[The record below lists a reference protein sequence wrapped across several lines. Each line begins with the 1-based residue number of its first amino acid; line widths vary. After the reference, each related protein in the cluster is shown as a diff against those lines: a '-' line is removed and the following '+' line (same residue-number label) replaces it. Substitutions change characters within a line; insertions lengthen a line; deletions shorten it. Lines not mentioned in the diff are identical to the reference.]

1 MVLGE
6 VMRGAKARVLLFCW
20 LGWAFDFYDLILFA
34 FVKLAVQQDLGID
47 VAQLA
52 WIEGATLGA
61 SAIGGFAFGR
71 MADRVGRR
79 RALSTSILFFSA
91 GALCTG
97 LADGVGT
104 LLCARVLT
112 GLGVGGEWGVGHAA
126 VAEAY
131 PERLR
136 GRAAGLLQA
145 ATPVGMGLAALVGCF
160 VAPSVGWRAAY
171 VASALP
177 ALLVLMARWAM
188 PGDGDE
194 RVGARVRPGLDMLRG
209 ALLRPSLVLFTVLA
223 LHMTGFWCCFA
234 WLPSALLKDGGF
246 SLGFVGTFHVSLAL
260 VHVFADVAFGWC
272 ADRFGRRTVFVAF
285 SALFALGLSA
295 MGLGFERLADDF
307 VLFAFVLATVGLGAG
322 TWSAFGV
329 FFAELYP
336 RGVRA
341 TAASGLY
348 NLSRGVQLFT
358 LPMMG
363 FLFASTGTYAVALWV
378 GVATALL
385 SALTLVA
392 LPRSATSEAEAV
404 ASAAR

>member
-1 MVLGE
+1 MAFGE
-6 VMRGAKARVLLFCW
+6 VLRGAPARVLLFCW

-34 FVKLAVQQDLGID
+34 FVKLAVQQELGIG
-47 VAQLA
+47 VEELA
-52 WIEGATLGA
+52 WVEGMTLGA
-61 SAIGGFAFGR
+61 SAVGGFAFGR
-71 MADRVGRR
+71 LADRIGRR
-79 RALSTSILFFSA
+79 RALSISILFFSM
-91 GALCTG
+91 GALATG

-104 LLCARVLT
+104 LLAARVLT

-136 GRAAGLLQA
+136 GRAAGVLQA
-145 ATPVGMGLAALVGCF
+145 ATPFGMGLAALVGCF
-160 VAPSVGWRAAY
+160 VAPVVGWRAAY

-188 PGDGDE
+188 PGEDAGE
-194 RVGARVRPGLDMLRG
+194 RAAARPLVDLVRGP
-209 ALLRPSLVLFTVLA
+209 LLRPSLVLLLVLA

-246 SLGFVGTFHVSLAL
+246 TLAFVGTFHLSLAL

-272 ADRFGRRTVFVAF
+272 ADRYGRRRVFVAF
-285 SALFALGLSA
+285 CGMFAVGLAA
-295 MGLGFERLADDF
+295 MGLGFARLADDF

-336 RGVRA
+336 RALRA
-341 TAASGLY
+341 TAASGIY

-378 GVATALL
+378 GVATAVL
-385 SALTLVA
+385 SAVALLA
-392 LPRSATSEAEAV
+392 LPRLAETVPGLSDRA
-404 ASAAR
+404 

>member
-1 MVLGE
+1 
-6 VMRGAKARVLLFCW
+6 
-20 LGWAFDFYDLILFA
+20 
-34 FVKLAVQQDLGID
+34 
-47 VAQLA
+47 
-52 WIEGATLGA
+52 
-61 SAIGGFAFGR
+61 
-71 MADRVGRR
+71 
-79 RALSTSILFFSA
+79 
-91 GALCTG
+91 
-97 LADGVGT
+97 
-104 LLCARVLT
+104 
-112 GLGVGGEWGVGHAA
+112 
-126 VAEAY
+126 
-131 PERLR
+131 
-136 GRAAGLLQA
+136 
-145 ATPVGMGLAALVGCF
+145 
-160 VAPSVGWRAAY
+160 
-171 VASALP
+171 
-177 ALLVLMARWAM
+177 
-188 PGDGDE
+188 
-194 RVGARVRPGLDMLRG
+194 
-209 ALLRPSLVLFTVLA
+209 
-223 LHMTGFWCCFA
+223 
-234 WLPSALLKDGGF
+234 
-246 SLGFVGTFHVSLAL
+246 
-260 VHVFADVAFGWC
+260 VFADVAFGWC